1 MRCTRLLGVV
11 LASLAAAVLV
21 APRAVADPPLRLPD
35 YVTDKAGVLTQGQR
49 VQVET
54 AVNDLYNSRRIRLW
68 VVYVDDFSGQDP
80 GSWAQTT
87 YRTSNLGAYD
97 AILAVA
103 TVDRAYAFEVP
114 TTVKNVSQSQVDN
127 LRRDEVEP
135 ALRRGDWSAAAVAA
149 ANGLNTSGSTGAK
162 VSLSTVLVPI
172 GVVVFLL
179 AGLLLVM
186 QWRRRR
192 RRAAELAAAQRVD
205 ATDPDALASLSV
217 DALDDLSKTKVVDV
231 DNAVRTS
238 DNELALAVEEFG
250 TDRTQP
256 FTRAVSN
263 AKAALVQAF
272 TIRQQLDDAIPET
285 PAQRRDLLTRVIV
298 SAAQADR
305 ELNAQTAAFREL
317 RDLVLNAPT
326 MLDTLT
332 QQLVDLTA
340 RMAPSQQKLA
350 GLHNE
355 FESTALASVSGNVRA
370 AQERLTFADQTISRA
385 RELAARPVAGE
396 QAELVDD
403 VRAVESALG
412 QARAL
417 LDAVDSAESDIKRA
431 AGMLP
436 SAIADIQNGIA
447 QADAQLHQGNV
458 GKAAEL
464 TAARTAASKAVDTA
478 QTSGS
483 ADPLGA
489 FTQLTKADA
498 ELDRLLAE
506 VAQERAAAERLARTF
521 DQALFTAQSR
531 VRAVSDY
538 IDTRRGSI
546 GPEART
552 RLAEAVRQLEGA
564 EASRSTD
571 LNQAIAYANGA
582 SMLAAQA
589 QSLANAD
596 LQAAQRAYTGRYGSG
611 NSNMGAMIGGIIVG
625 DILGGALRGG
635 MGGGTGGG
643 WSSTSFGGSSGSGGG
658 FMGGGGRF

>member
-11 LASLAAAVLV
+11 LAGLAAAVLV
-21 APRAVADPPLRLPD
+21 APRAVADPPLRLPG

-127 LRRDEVEP
+127 LRRNEVEP
-135 ALRRGDWSAAAVAA
+135 ALRRGDWSGAAVAA

-162 VSLSTVLVPI
+162 VPLSTVLVAI

-263 AKAALVQAF
+263 AKAALAQAF
-272 TIRQQLDDAIPET
+272 TVRQQLDDAIPET

-305 ELNAQTAAFREL
+305 ELDAQTAAFREL

-340 RMAPSQQKLA
+340 RIGPSQQKLA
-350 GLHNE
+350 GLHDE

-370 AQERLTFADQTISRA
+370 AQERLTFADQTITRA

-417 LDAVDSAESDIKRA
+417 LDAVASAESDIKRA

-478 QTSGS
+478 QASGS

-625 DILGGALRGG
+625 DILG
-635 MGGGTGGG
+635 
-643 WSSTSFGGSSGSGGG
+643 
-658 FMGGGGRF
+658 

>member
-11 LASLAAAVLV
+11 LAGLAAAVLV
-21 APRAVADPPLRLPD
+21 APRAVADPPLRLPG

-49 VQVET
+49 VQVDT

-127 LRRDEVEP
+127 LRRNEVEP
-135 ALRRGDWSAAAVAA
+135 ALRRGDWSGAAVAA

-162 VSLSTVLVPI
+162 VPLSTVLVAI

-256 FTRAVSN
+256 FTRAVNN

-272 TIRQQLDDAIPET
+272 TVRQQLDDAIPET

-305 ELNAQTAAFREL
+305 ELDAQTAAFREL

-326 MLDTLT
+326 KLDTLT

-350 GLHNE
+350 SLHNE

-370 AQERLTFADQTISRA
+370 AQERVTFADQTITRA

-478 QTSGS
+478 QASGS

-506 VAQERAAAERLARTF
+506 VAQERATAERLARTF

-635 MGGGTGGG
+635 MGGGMGGG
-643 WSSTSFGGSSGSGGG
+643 WSSTSFGGSTGSGGG

>member
-11 LASLAAAVLV
+11 LAGLAAAVLV
-21 APRAVADPPLRLPD
+21 APRAVADPPLRLPG

-49 VQVET
+49 VQVDT

-127 LRRDEVEP
+127 LRRNEVEP
-135 ALRRGDWSAAAVAA
+135 ALRRGDWSGAAVAA

-162 VSLSTVLVPI
+162 VPLSTVLVAI

-256 FTRAVSN
+256 FTRAVNN

-272 TIRQQLDDAIPET
+272 TVRQQLDDAIPET

-305 ELNAQTAAFREL
+305 ELDAQTAAFSEL

-350 GLHNE
+350 SLHNE

-370 AQERLTFADQTISRA
+370 AQERVTFADQTITRA

-436 SAIADIQNGIA
+436 SAITDIQNGIA

-478 QTSGS
+478 QASGS

-635 MGGGTGGG
+635 MGGGMGGG

>member
-1 MRCTRLLGVV
+1 V
-11 LASLAAAVLV
+11 
-21 APRAVADPPLRLPD
+21 
-35 YVTDKAGVLTQGQR
+35 
-49 VQVET
+49 
-54 AVNDLYNSRRIRLW
+54 
-68 VVYVDDFSGQDP
+68 
-80 GSWAQTT
+80 
-87 YRTSNLGAYD
+87 
-97 AILAVA
+97 
-103 TVDRAYAFEVP
+103 
-114 TTVKNVSQSQVDN
+114 
-127 LRRDEVEP
+127 
-135 ALRRGDWSAAAVAA
+135 
-149 ANGLNTSGSTGAK
+149 
-162 VSLSTVLVPI
+162 
-172 GVVVFLL
+172 
-179 AGLLLVM
+179 
-186 QWRRRR
+186 
-192 RRAAELAAAQRVD
+192 
-205 ATDPDALASLSV
+205 
-217 DALDDLSKTKVVDV
+217 
-231 DNAVRTS
+231 
-238 DNELALAVEEFG
+238 
-250 TDRTQP
+250 
-256 FTRAVSN
+256 
-263 AKAALVQAF
+263 
-272 TIRQQLDDAIPET
+272 
-285 PAQRRDLLTRVIV
+285 
-298 SAAQADR
+298 
-305 ELNAQTAAFREL
+305 
-317 RDLVLNAPT
+317 
-326 MLDTLT
+326 
-332 QQLVDLTA
+332 
-340 RMAPSQQKLA
+340 
-350 GLHNE
+350 
-355 FESTALASVSGNVRA
+355 
-370 AQERLTFADQTISRA
+370 TFADQTITRA

-436 SAIADIQNGIA
+436 SAITDIQNGIA

-478 QTSGS
+478 QASGS

-635 MGGGTGGG
+635 MGGGMGGG

>member
-11 LASLAAAVLV
+11 LAGLAAAVLV
-21 APRAVADPPLRLPD
+21 APRAVADPPLRLPG

-49 VQVET
+49 VQVDT

-68 VVYVDDFSGQDP
+68 VVYVDDFSGWDP

-127 LRRDEVEP
+127 LRRNEVEP
-135 ALRRGDWSAAAVAA
+135 ALRRGDWSGAAVAA

-162 VSLSTVLVPI
+162 VPLSTVLVAI

-272 TIRQQLDDAIPET
+272 TVRQQLDDAIPET

-305 ELNAQTAAFREL
+305 ELDAQTAAFSEL

-350 GLHNE
+350 SLHNE

-370 AQERLTFADQTISRA
+370 AQERVTFADQTITRA

-417 LDAVDSAESDIKRA
+417 LDAVDNAESDIKRA

-478 QTSGS
+478 QASGS
-483 ADPLGA
+483 TDPLGA

-506 VAQERAAAERLARTF
+506 VAQERATAERLARTF

-564 EASRSTD
+564 EANRSRD

-625 DILGGALRGG
+625 DILGGTLRGG
-635 MGGGTGGG
+635 MGGG

>member
-11 LASLAAAVLV
+11 LAGLAAAVLV

-272 TIRQQLDDAIPET
+272 TVRQQLDDAIPET

-635 MGGGTGGG
+635 MGGGMGGG